1 MLIVTYA
8 FYDVNL
14 YLVPQNKLGWVIILN
29 KFILSIF
36 IFWKFGRRGMYKVR
50 RNKRREEGIGIHSLF
65 AWMFKN

>member
-36 IFWKFGRRGMYKVR
+36 IFMLIYRVMLYPQTTLQYFYK
-50 RNKRREEGIGIHSLF
+50 LF
-65 AWMFKN
+65 T

>member
-14 YLVPQNKLGWVIILN
+14 YLVPQNKVGWVIILN

-36 IFWKFGRRGMYKVR
+36 IYMLIYRVMLYPQTTLQYFYK
-50 RNKRREEGIGIHSLF
+50 LLT
-65 AWMFKN
+65 